1 MPLDSDAV
9 QGNAQPFSSLIAAS
23 SLVAALLYVAGFAF
37 RWNYYFNFG
46 VQHLVYNLS
55 FQSTLTASMEMIKK
69 PLNLVLTAVTL
80 TGTILIV
87 NVIIYGMTK
96 VAEWNPANRLGM
108 MTASTV
114 RLLGMKEKLVT
125 DSIRAAAIFY
135 AVYMLSSQMGYWQFQ
150 EHVKNTPGNKLPV
163 VTAVIETEGKQNITL
178 ACGKDWKEL
187 PNLVGD
193 AKLLGSI
200 RDYHRTC
207 SLDNTVW
214 RLLYR
219 DDKSIYLFASQ
230 SNDTVR
236 PLTIVLPNTDKV
248 FLVME

>member
-1 MPLDSDAV
+1 LDSDPV
-9 QGNAQPFSSLIAAS
+9 QGKSQPFSALIGAL

-46 VQHLVYNLS
+46 VQHLVFNLS
-55 FQSTLTASMEMIKK
+55 FQSTLTASMDMIKK
-69 PLNLVLTAVTL
+69 PLNLMLTAVTL

-87 NVIIYGMTK
+87 NLGIAGMKK
-96 VAEWNPANRLGM
+96 VARWDSENLVRK
-108 MTASTV
+108 TASAAV
-114 RLLGMKEKLVT
+114 RGLGIERDLVT

-150 EHVKNTPGNKLPV
+150 EHVKNTSGNKLPV
-163 VTAVIETEGKQNITL
+163 VTAVIETEDKQNISL
-178 ACGKDWKEL
+178 ACGKHWDEL
-187 PNLVGD
+187 PSLIGD
-193 AKLLGSI
+193 AKLLQSL

-230 SNDTVR
+230 SDDKVR
-236 PLTIVLPNTDKV
+236 PLTIVLPNSDKV

>member
-1 MPLDSDAV
+1 MSLDSDPV
-9 QGNAQPFSSLIAAS
+9 QAKSQPFSALIAAS

-46 VQHLVYNLS
+46 VQHLVFNLS
-55 FQSTLTASMEMIKK
+55 FQSTLTASMDMIKK
-69 PLNLVLTAVTL
+69 PLNLILTAVTL

-87 NVIIYGMTK
+87 NLAITGMKK
-96 VAEWNPANRLGM
+96 VAQSDSRNSVHRTVSA
-108 MTASTV
+108 TV
-114 RLLGMKEKLVT
+114 RALGIERDLVT

-150 EHVKNTPGNKLPV
+150 EHVKNTPGNKLPA
-163 VTAVIETEGKQNITL
+163 VTAVIETEGKQNISL
-178 ACGKDWKEL
+178 ACGKHWDEL

-193 AKLLGSI
+193 AKLLQSL

-207 SLDNTVW
+207 SLDDRVW

-230 SNDTVR
+230 RDDKVR